1 MGMFSKWKSAPVE
14 ARMSDSLRE
23 RMQAAARG
31 SLCVVRSI
39 IREKGK

>member
-23 RMQAAARG
+23 RMQAAAKAPFTL
-31 SLCVVRSI
+31 SLI
-39 IREKGK
+39 HI